1 MIGDRWGV
9 TEAEST
15 RTYPC
20 DDVVPHPGMQVWR
33 GVTVQVP
40 PRSLALG
47 GPNTPR
53 PYSYDWIDNLG
64 RSSPRRLHNL
74 PDPVPGE
81 SFTTAL
87 GGRRL
92 GQIIAVSPG
101 VDLTAEIMGAVL
113 SYVLVPQG
121 ATTRLLLKVVMARG
135 GIVAPLVS
143 VGDLVMARRQL
154 LNLARL
160 AERMSPS
167 SVG

>member
-1 MIGDRWGV
+1 
-9 TEAEST
+9 
-15 RTYPC
+15 
-20 DDVVPHPGMQVWR
+20 
-33 GVTVQVP
+33 
-40 PRSLALG
+40 
-47 GPNTPR
+47 
-53 PYSYDWIDNLG
+53 LG
-64 RSSPRRLHNL
+64 R
-74 PDPVPGE
+74 
-81 SFTTAL
+81 
-87 GGRRL
+87 
-92 GQIIAVSPG
+92 IIAVSPG

-167 SVG
+167 SMG